1 MATTINNYTPSVVF
15 HPGETLAD
23 KLEEMGM
30 GVKEFAVRTS
40 KPEKTIIAVIKG
52 DSAITSDMSV
62 AFETVTKIPAHFWMN
77 KQRAY
82 DEYIARQKRELL
94 IQNSAEWAM
103 LFPIADMVKK
113 GWLAPCKTVRE
124 KVFQLFSFFGVST
137 SRAWEDYYFNQQL
150 KVAFRISLAKT
161 KEPYAISAWLR
172 QGELQAANLEQDVVY
187 SEKSLKELIPQ
198 MKTLIATHPQ
208 DFAIRLQT
216 LCLQAGIKL
225 IYTPCLPKAPINGTR
240 LLQINHVKYT
250 FK

>member
-1 MATTINNYTPSVVF
+1 M
-15 HPGETLAD
+15 
-23 KLEEMGM
+23 
-30 GVKEFAVRTS
+30 
-40 KPEKTIIAVIKG
+40 
-52 DSAITSDMSV
+52 
-62 AFETVTKIPAHFWMN
+62 
-77 KQRAY
+77 
-82 DEYIARQKRELL
+82 
-94 IQNSAEWAM
+94 
-103 LFPIADMVKK
+103 KK
-113 GWLAPCKTVRE
+113 
-124 KVFQLFSFFGVST
+124 FFSYFLFFGVST

-225 IYTPCLPKAPINGTR
+225 IYTPCLPKAPINGATR
-240 LLQINHVKYT
+240 WLNDTPCIQLSGRHKRNDIFWFSFFHEVGHILLHGKKDIFLENIDYTDKQLEKEHEADTFASKILLSPSEEAEIIKSGDYTLQSIRYFAEKFCTHPAIIVGRLQHLKVIPYWQDQELIEKVDLDSAVK
-250 FK
+250 